1 MKTAGIK
8 FDKYANGSIKS
19 VTFNYKKHGEAI
31 EPILKNLGAIE
42 EDEFDKEFKEGL
54 TPDEL
59 LNDVKAKMRKWW
71 K

>member
-31 EPILKNLGAIE
+31 EPILKSLGAIE
-42 EDEFDKEFKEGL
+42 EDEFEKEYKKGYTPEEAKKELHKRIDKWFK
-54 TPDEL
+54 
-59 LNDVKAKMRKWW
+59 
-71 K
+71 